1 MLLIK
6 NITIK
11 NILIYY
17 IGYATIKKDLKI
29 YSVNPLHLI
38 LDKVNGQFKE
48 INGNKSLTLV
58 PTNKSKNKKKLKSI
72 KNYGLKSET

>member
-1 MLLIK
+1 M
-6 NITIK
+6 
-11 NILIYY
+11 
-17 IGYATIKKDLKI
+17 

-38 LDKVNGQFKE
+38 LDRVNGQFKE

-72 KNYGLKSET
+72 KNYGLKSETQLGQLLKTRLTMMKNI